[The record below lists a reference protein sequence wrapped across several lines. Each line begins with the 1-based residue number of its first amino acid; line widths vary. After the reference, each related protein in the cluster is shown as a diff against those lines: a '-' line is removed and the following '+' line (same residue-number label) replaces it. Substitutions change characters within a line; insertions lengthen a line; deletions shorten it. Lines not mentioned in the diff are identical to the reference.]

1 MSTNE
6 KINHLEADIEFVKI
20 LVTDLVKMINLLDS
34 KARCQQRLINLLVNR
49 LDKREVH
56 EGFNLSEIS
65 ESLRNEG
72 IELNLTE

>member
-34 KARCQQRLINLLVNR
+34 KVRCQQRLLNLLVNR
-49 LDKREVH
+49 LDEREVYD
-56 EGFNLSEIS
+56 ELNLPEIS
-65 ESLRNEG
+65 ELLKKEG
-72 IELNLTE
+72 IELNV